1 MKKLAF
7 EFKSFRVKVTLLLIL
22 ALFII
27 LALSDFI
34 IGRFAFTSQ
43 FNQLREKLMTIA
55 KISTLM
61 VDADL
66 LLQVPLN
73 HEGVNTPQFKAI
85 AKTLNRIKRRNPT
98 IQYIYTMA
106 KTDKENTLQFIVD
119 PEFFS
124 EGVEATSY
132 PGDKYDASRCPD
144 MLRGFIE
151 PSADRKLTLD
161 EWGVTLSGY
170 APIRDKNGKAVAILG
185 IDIAAKDV
193 YRLQKEILIR
203 MILVMVIGVFAALVL
218 GFLVS
223 ARITRPIRKLV
234 EGTRRISY
242 GDLLYRVNIR
252 GKDEMAE
259 LANSFNEMAEVL
271 LQSRIRLRNYFYRV
285 VQTLV
290 RTIEAKD
297 TYTRGH
303 SDRVADYSQKI
314 ALKMDFSEEK
324 AESLKEAALL
334 HDIGKLGV
342 HEQILNKKEKLTD
355 EEWELIRQHPSMG
368 EEILKPVLSD
378 EEMLSVIKS
387 HHERYDGKGYPDKIS
402 GENIN
407 IFAQIV
413 SVADTYDAMT
423 SARAYRPA
431 LSKETAI
438 EELRQNSGSQF
449 NPKVVEA
456 FLKVLEEEEKGI
468 I

>member
-1 MKKLAF
+1 MKKLTF
-7 EFKSFRVKVTLLLIL
+7 EFKSFRFKVTLLLIL

-27 LALSDFI
+27 SALSDFI
-34 IGRFAFTSQ
+34 IYRFALISQ
-43 FNQLREKLMTIA
+43 FNQLRENLKMIA
-55 KISTLM
+55 RTSALM

-73 HEGVNTPQFKAI
+73 QDGINTPQFKAI
-85 AKTLNRIKRRNPT
+85 AETLNKIKAINPT
-98 IQYIYTMA
+98 IKYIYTMA
-106 KTDKENTLQFIVD
+106 KTDKENMLQFVVD
-119 PEFFS
+119 PEPVS
-124 EGVEATSY
+124 EEATSY
-132 PGDKYDASRCPD
+132 PGDKYDASRCPE
-144 MLRGFIE
+144 MLLGFLG

-170 APIRDKNGKAVAILG
+170 APIRDKNGKAVAIVG
-185 IDIAAKDV
+185 IDVAAKDI
-193 YRLQKEILIR
+193 YKLRKEIQIR
-203 MILVMVIGVFAALVL
+203 MILVMVIGVFVAVVL

-242 GDLLYRVNIR
+242 GDLLFRVNIR

-271 LQSRIRLRNYFYRV
+271 LQSRVRLRNYFYRV

-314 ALKMDFSEEK
+314 ALKMDFPEEK
-324 AESLKEAALL
+324 VESLKEAALL

-342 HEQILNKKEKLTD
+342 QERILNKKDKLSD
-355 EEWELIRQHPSMG
+355 EEWELIRQHPSIG

-378 EEMLSVIKS
+378 EEMLSVVKS

-413 SVADTYDAMT
+413 AVADTYDAMT

-431 LSKETAI
+431 LSKEVAI
-438 EELRQNSGSQF
+438 EELRKNSGTQF

-456 FLKVLEEEEKGI
+456 FLEVLQEEEKV
-468 I
+468 